1 MSNEYADLTVSTVN
15 DVMKTVN
22 NDKDKANEIL
32 KGFVE
37 EERRDREKKVQ
48 RLSLAYIC
56 LTLF

>member
-56 LTLF
+56 LTLY